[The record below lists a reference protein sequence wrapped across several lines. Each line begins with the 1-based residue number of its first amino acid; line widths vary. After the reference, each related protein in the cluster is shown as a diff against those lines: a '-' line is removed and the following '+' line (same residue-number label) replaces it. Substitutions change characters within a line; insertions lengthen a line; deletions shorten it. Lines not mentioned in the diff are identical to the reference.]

1 MARLEQTAHLL
12 AASIIGGAWE
22 AGPLARRIEHAI
34 TLKGLKPRRLAHTL
48 VRRFGE
54 DKTPAL
60 KDLAKVIAAD
70 RGFALALERTGKP
83 AWFRMGIESP
93 QMTVPKGN
101 PVTFPLPKLNTVK
114 DLCAWLEIDPPKLDW
129 LADTRK
135 QQAKVSDFRLL
146 HYGYVWKRRRG
157 KTPRLIESP
166 KATLKKIQRK
176 MLAEILNKIPPH
188 ETAHGFCRNRSIVT
202 HARLH
207 TGKEYVACFDLRD
220 FFHAIPPPR
229 IAALF
234 RTLGYPREVSRLLMS
249 LCIHTPNPSFL
260 GPGFNALP
268 FETRKRILIPHL
280 PQGAP
285 TSPALANLCAFGLDM
300 RLQSL
305 AESMNLTY
313 SRYADDLTFSG
324 GANLKRQFST
334 LRGTLGEIAA
344 QEGFT
349 LNPEKTRLMTAAQRQ
364 TVTGVV
370 VNAHPNISRAEYDR
384 LKATLHA
391 GVLGRATI
399 EPLDRQRLRGQ
410 IEFVRAVNPARAEKL
425 MRLWERID

>member
-1 MARLEQTAHLL
+1 MPSHTETARLL

-22 AGPLARRIEHAI
+22 AAPLAKRIEHA
-34 TLKGLKPRRLAHTL
+34 LSLRGLKPRRLAHTL
-48 VRRFGE
+48 IRRFGE
-54 DKTPAL
+54 GKTPAL
-60 KDLAKVIAAD
+60 DDLAKAIAAN
-70 RGFALALERTGKP
+70 RGFTLALERTGKP
-83 AWFRMGIESP
+83 AWFRMGIEPP
-93 QMTVPKGN
+93 QMTEPQGN
-101 PVTFPLPKLNTVK
+101 LVTFPLPELNTVK

-146 HYGYVWKRRRG
+146 HYSYVWKRRRG
-157 KTPRLIESP
+157 KAPRLIESP
-166 KATLKKIQRK
+166 KGTLKKIQRK
-176 MLAEILNKIPPH
+176 ILSEILNKIPPH
-188 ETAHGFCRNRSIVT
+188 EAAHGFCRNRSIVT

-207 TGKEYVACFDLRD
+207 TGREYVACFDLRD
-220 FFHAIPPPR
+220 FFHSIPPAR

-234 RTLGYPREVSRLLMS
+234 RALGYPQEIARFLKG
-249 LCIHTPNPSFL
+249 LCVHNPNPHFL
-260 GPGFNALP
+260 GPPLNALP
-268 FETRKRILIPHL
+268 FMTRKKILIPHL

-324 GANLKRQFST
+324 GANLKRQFGY
-334 LRGTLGEIAA
+334 LRGTLSEIAR

-370 VNAHPNISRAEYDR
+370 VNAHPNLSRAEYDR

-391 GVLGRATI
+391 GATGRAAI
-399 EPLDRQRLRGQ
+399 ETLERQRLRGR
-410 IEFVRAVNPARAEKL
+410 IEFVRALNPARAEKL
-425 MRLWERID
+425 LHLWEKIG